1 MRRLIIPFIS
11 CTLLLLLL
19 CSVLRAQHAAVDLE
33 HYAQKRIESLCKYN
47 PDFQGA
53 WIMHRNLNPE
63 ANDGKGVM
71 DWEIL
76 VDSSN
81 GKGLIQKELIVRE
94 LDKYDFEMPYRISK
108 VYQIGLQS
116 LYDEVNVRISANPKM
131 DGCYV
136 AGGYFGNT
144 DDGTP
149 AGVLNLLGRVEVAEQ
164 SDEIM
169 KVCDAIL
176 MDSLRG
182 QPLTAGSLP
191 DLRIIKTF
199 LTNELNV
206 KRSNVFEGMQIFSE
220 AIAKYRKCNF
230 AGAENSFQMAVVES
244 PDTPQCRQWHILS
257 LLQQNQRRLAYAYM
271 LAYLVRQ
278 KQTWARFKGIQEALE
293 TIQGPSR
300 MELLAVQEKAR
311 KDTLAMNR
319 LLGNP

>member
-278 KQTWARFKGIQEALE
+278 KQTWARFKGIQQALE

>member
-53 WIMHRNLNPE
+53 WIMYRNLNPE

-300 MELLAVQEKAR
+300 MELLAVQERAR

>member
-53 WIMHRNLNPE
+53 WIMYRNLNPE

>member
-149 AGVLNLLGRVEVAEQ
+149 AGVLNLLGRVQVAEQ

-169 KVCDAIL
+169 KVCDVIL

-278 KQTWARFKGIQEALE
+278 KQTWARFKGIQQALE

>member
-1 MRRLIIPFIS
+1 
-11 CTLLLLLL
+11 LLLLLL

-271 LAYLVRQ
+271 LAYLARQ